1 MAINEHGLAELGCTV
16 WSRFHVA
23 CAVFPYM
30 PASVPT
36 DGCTAGVQ
44 GTQRDWALCVLREFM
59 LQSLICTDS
68 ARCGAVQWCL
78 HALKLY
84 LCIYAFGHA
93 CMPFEASG
101 LVILPL
107 ILPGLAVF
115 GLQFVFHYLIIL
127 IGVTARPR
135 VFWTARTQQ
144 PGHFS

>member
-1 MAINEHGLAELGCTV
+1 MYSVVSFSCCLCSISIHACFCSDGGLH
-16 WSRFHVA
+16 SRG
-23 CAVFPYM
+23 
-30 PASVPT
+30 ASW
-36 DGCTAGVQ
+36 AGM
-44 GTQRDWALCVLREFM
+44 QRDWALCVLREFM